1 MINVV
6 KFNERVEIVERVI
19 DLLKH
24 NKINQNQKEQV
35 YNIVMNINNKT
46 DKQKDRFTKFYNLQS
61 LQEKHYT
68 LSEIAKQYGCS
79 ISAINYSIIS
89 IRAALF
95 RVSEDEILILQ
106 KIAKNN

>member
-46 DKQKDRFTKFYNLQS
+46 DKQKDRFTKFYNLQP

>member
-1 MINVV
+1 M
-6 KFNERVEIVERVI
+6 KFNERVEIVEKI
-19 DLLKH
+19 LDLLKH
-24 NKINQNQKEQV
+24 NKINRNQKEQI

-68 LSEIAKQYGCS
+68 LSEIAKQYGCT
-79 ISAINYSIIS
+79 ISAIKYSIIS
-89 IRAALF
+89 VRAALF

>member
-1 MINVV
+1 M

-46 DKQKDRFTKFYNLQS
+46 DKQKDRFTKFYNLQP